1 MNEEL
6 NVGNVSIQNI
16 QKFFRTVGDKI
27 KINTHLEWGKNYLGA
42 EPSTGGVPRI
52 EIDESK
58 IIGNGNTVYY
68 MFGMID
74 RADKN
79 CRVFCVMD
87 NHSKEFLLP
96 IIKNNVATVMDIKN
110 NNYNSKE
117 ELHNKCLSTRIYSD
131 CWGAY
136 QYSDFKN
143 LGYLLHR
150 VNHSIWFG
158 KGHFHTNTIEG
169 LWSQI

>member
-1 MNEEL
+1 
-6 NVGNVSIQNI
+6 
-16 QKFFRTVGDKI
+16 
-27 KINTHLEWGKNYLGA
+27 
-42 EPSTGGVPRI
+42 
-52 EIDESK
+52 
-58 IIGNGNTVYY
+58 
-68 MFGMID
+68 MIY

-87 NHSKEFLLP
+87 NRSKESLYP

-117 ELHNKCLSTRIYSD
+117 ELQNKCLSTRLYSD

-143 LGYLLHR
+143 LGYLLQR
-150 VNHSIWFG
+150 V
-158 KGHFHTNTIEG
+158 
-169 LWSQI
+169 